1 MNDSKRIE
9 GIIKNSNQFQHLK
22 FELINKEH
30 VASLIDSDGY
40 EIVRGYGNT
49 VIEALNDMPSSLL

>member
-1 MNDSKRIE
+1 MNDTKKIE
-9 GIIKNSNQFQHLK
+9 GIINNSNLLKHLK

-30 VASLIDSDGY
+30 VVSLIDSDGY

-49 VIEALNDMPSSLL
+49 AIEALNDMHSNLL